1 MLVKPAPP
9 FRLLHRRLINVPAL
23 QARPYIRPDGINV
36 KTFLQNFLHQLCSGD
51 PVLSCC
57 TGQCCLSN
65 ENETFLLDNETR
77 SCCWAHAITC
87 PPLTNKEGKK
97 RGAGNDTSFGDSTG
111 CCQIQLPGRT
121 SRCSLYENER
131 GLSTRTRSRCSL
143 LLAELLKDGLLD
155 RGPL

>member
-23 QARPYIRPDGINV
+23 QARPYIRPDGIYV
-36 KTFLQNFLHQLCSGD
+36 KSYFSELFHQLFPDPSSCSSG
-51 PVLSCC
+51 CRC
-57 TGQCCLSN
+57 QCCLSN

-97 RGAGNDTSFGDSTG
+97 RGAGNDTRFGDTVG
-111 CCQIQLPGRT
+111 CQMQPRQGPVGVRCTRT
-121 SRCSLYENER
+121 SEICQRER
-131 GLSTRTRSRCSL
+131 DHAAASCCPSS
-143 LLAELLKDGLLD
+143 
-155 RGPL
+155 